1 MLGVDDSNNEG
12 PKKECISK
20 LTKNL
25 QTLKFNLD
33 QALRVKQEIA
43 VLEKSMEF
51 LSEIDLAN
59 ANSKILNMNQEI
71 SKLNQEINK
80 IQEKINVGDKIREKI
95 DILKTQEPSETNI
108 SDLNAMISETE
119 NLIAHLQINRLGVE

>member
-80 IQEKINVGDKIREKI
+80 IQEKINVGDKTRERI

-108 SDLNAMISETE
+108 SDLNAMIRETE

>member
-25 QTLKFNLD
+25 QTLKFNMD